1 MSTGFPWAPSNSAV
15 ILDSFC
21 SSSFAILA
29 KRACKFLILCL
40 FGQRLRPIQGEIK
53 MASAIIDLAYL
64 TSRRFVA
71 FQEFRGG
78 SVEGIGQDLR
88 GGIVGCLAQML

>member
-1 MSTGFPWAPSNSAV
+1 LGAEQLGRNFGFV
-15 ILDSFC
+15 LFKLFRDLGKTRLQIF
-21 SSSFAILA
+21 
-29 KRACKFLILCL
+29 ILCL

-71 FQEFRGG
+71 FQEFRGS